1 MPLPMQFLI
10 RAARVVDPASAF
22 DGQVVDILIGNGLIQ
37 QIGVNLETNA
47 TVQVIEADEL
57 HVSTGW
63 VDMRVL
69 AQDPG
74 YEHKEDLTSVC
85 QAAAAGGF
93 TDIAVLPN
101 TQPVIDAKGT
111 LGYVRR
117 MAEGQVVTVHV
128 IAAVTKKAAGE
139 DFTEML
145 DLHHAGAVAFSD
157 GTHPLQNPDLLL
169 KTLQYL
175 QPVNGLLMNRPEEQL
190 LTSFGQMHEGVQS
203 TLLGLKGM
211 PALAEELMVE
221 RDLRLLDYVLGVE
234 HGAWSMES
242 EAKSNLE
249 PLSPNPHAPSST
261 PPVLHFSTISTARS
275 VELIRQAKAQG
286 MPVSCDVAAHQLVF
300 DDSALAGFD
309 TNLKVNPPFRSKAD
323 VAALWAGLADGTID
337 AIVSDH
343 SPQDAESKNLEFDQ
357 AEFGVIGLETVFAA
371 VMTHNQNVPLAQII
385 EKITSRPRQI
395 LRLLPVHIA
404 GGQPANLTLFDPTAT
419 WTYDRTLS
427 KSKNSPFLGQR
438 LTGRVIGT
446 VHHGHFNKSV

>member
-1 MPLPMQFLI
+1 MQFLI
-10 RAARVVDPASAF
+10 RSARVVDAASSY

-37 QIGVNLETNA
+37 QIGEKLKADT
-47 TVQVIEADEL
+47 TVRVLEADNM
-57 HVSTGW
+57 HISPGW

-85 QAAAAGGF
+85 RAAAAGGF

-117 MAEGQVVTVHV
+117 MAEGQPVTVHV
-128 IAAVTKKAAGE
+128 IAAVTKKAAGD

-175 QPVNGLLMNRPEEQL
+175 QPINGLLMNCPEELL
-190 LTSFGQMHEGVQS
+190 LTRFGQMHEGIQS

-211 PALAEELMVE
+211 PALAEELMIE
-221 RDLRLLDYVLGVE
+221 RDLRLLDYVVRAEDGNV
-234 HGAWSMES
+234 SI
-242 EAKSNLE
+242 
-249 PLSPNPHAPSST
+249 PNDVDNADLPSA
-261 PPVLHFSTISTARS
+261 LHVSTISSARS

-309 TNLKVNPPFRSKAD
+309 TMLKVNPPFRSADD

-357 AEFGVIGLETVFAA
+357 AEFGIIGLETVFAA
-371 VMTHNQNVPLAQII
+371 SITYNQNLSLGQLIKALAV
-385 EKITSRPRQI
+385 RPRQI
-395 LRLLPVHIA
+395 LRLPAVHIA
-404 GGQPANLTLFDPTAT
+404 EGQPASLTLFDPAGT
-419 WTYDRTLS
+419 WTFDRTFS
-427 KSKNSPFLGQR
+427 KSKNSPFLGQT

-446 VHHGHFNKSV
+446 VHHGHFNPTV